1 VRATAKALRGSSIR
15 RFALL
20 AAVATALGG
29 CGGESGLSADELAQ
43 RANAICA
50 RYQPIY
56 RKGAAAHTRAA
67 IVRYLDR
74 TLPAAEREER
84 ELRALRSRRN
94 EAAKVQRLLVH
105 VRASKRTLVQLRS
118 ATAAHDAA
126 AATKV
131 WRRLAVENRLT
142 TKEARALGWTVCA
155 SDPR

>member
-1 VRATAKALRGSSIR
+1 MRSSSIR

-20 AAVATALGG
+20 AAVATALCG

-56 RKGAAAHTRAA
+56 RNGAAAHTRIA

-74 TLPAAEREER
+74 TLPAADREER
-84 ELRALRSRRN
+84 ELRALRPRRN
-94 EAAKVQRLLVH
+94 EATKVQRLLDH
-105 VRASKRTLVQLRS
+105 VRASKRTLVQLRN

>member
-1 VRATAKALRGSSIR
+1 MRCSSIR
-15 RFALL
+15 RFVVL
-20 AAVATALGG
+20 AAVATALCG

-56 RKGAAAHTRAA
+56 RRGADAHTRTA

-74 TLPAAEREER
+74 TLPAADREER
-84 ELRALRSRRN
+84 ELRALRSRQN
-94 EAAKVQRLLVH
+94 EADKVQRLLDH
-105 VRASKRTLVQLRS
+105 VRASKRTLVQLRN